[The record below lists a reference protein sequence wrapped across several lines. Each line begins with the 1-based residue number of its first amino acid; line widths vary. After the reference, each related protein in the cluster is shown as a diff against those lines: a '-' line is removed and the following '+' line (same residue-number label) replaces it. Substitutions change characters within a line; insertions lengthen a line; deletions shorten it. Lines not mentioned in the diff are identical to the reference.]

1 MRLRLL
7 AGYLGGIAALAL
19 AWAGTAL
26 GAGSGLVALL
36 CAGGMGVMAVAGWR
50 TTHRVLPPLA
60 RSGQAE
66 AVLERLEDQVR
77 RVQQGRRLQRELLA
91 SMSHD
96 LRTPLNGIIGFA
108 ELLYDGKVGAL
119 SATQK
124 EYLGDILASAQHLRR
139 TVDDLLELTK
149 MEAGQMEARGPLWG
163 SAPAG
168 AAPPILVVADDPRER
183 AWLAWQ
189 LAERGHAPEVATSR
203 QSALLQA
210 RQQRFAAIVLSL
222 PRADI
227 GGGNLPLAI
236 RGDGC
241 NRTTPVIV
249 VAEQPGSAGA
259 AGSPAGVVTIPPRR
273 SADLFAAL
281 ERAGVLPGKSPTG
294 LVVDAAAYTLTV
306 AASKPDAP
314 GGNAPRSPREE
325 ALDGG

>member
-7 AGYLGGIAALAL
+7 AGYFGGIAALAL

-50 TTHRVLPPLA
+50 ATHLVLPLLA

-66 AVLERLEDQVR
+66 AVQERLEDQVR

-108 ELLYDGKVGAL
+108 ELLHDGKVGAL

-124 EYLGDILASAQHLRR
+124 EYLGDILASAQNLCQI
-139 TVDDLLELTK
+139 VDGLLELTR

-168 AAPPILVVADDPRER
+168 ATPPILVVADDLRER

-189 LAERGHAPEVATSR
+189 LAERGHTPEVATGAQR
-203 QSALLQA
+203 ALLRG

-227 GGGNLPLAI
+227 AGEDFLRAI
-236 RGDGC
+236 RGAGC
-241 NRTTPVIV
+241 NRATPVIV
-249 VAEQPGSAGA
+249 VAEQPGVAGA
-259 AGSPAGVVTIPPRR
+259 ARSPAGAVTIPPRR
-273 SADLFAAL
+273 SAALFAAL

-306 AASKPDAP
+306 AAAKPDPAGSAAP
-314 GGNAPRSPREE
+314 LSPRGEV
-325 ALDGG
+325 LDGG